1 MDEEKIRPTNLLDTT
16 DCLEAI
22 GVFRGWKNF
31 LFIVVILCLLLLQV
45 SFWLVDRGY
54 IKAEGDT
61 QKITPAVVTE
71 GAGQVKDVSKQAVAE
86 KGEID
91 KAAKQVAAEPNQPA
105 KAAAQEPPK
114 QAGLPF
120 GIKFK
125 HLSLLV
131 RFVDF
136 VLVITAVLYCL
147 TMLFALKVSLLG
159 RLGGINHISRA
170 FFLSLV
176 MLVLL
181 LPWQKFF
188 PGVVAG
194 AIYTPAELLSSC
206 SPAVAEC
213 RNIFGTA
220 FYYFRFVGLWL
231 LVLLFLIF
239 SQFRSARWAKAI
251 LRRLE
256 VI

>member
-1 MDEEKIRPTNLLDTT
+1 MNENQAKPGNLVDTT

-22 GVFRGWKNF
+22 GVFRVWKNI
-31 LFIVVILCLLLLQV
+31 LFVIVILCLLLLQV
-45 SFWLVDRGY
+45 SFWLVDTGY
-54 IKAEGDT
+54 IKAECDT
-61 QKITPAVVTE
+61 PKITPAVVTE
-71 GAGQVKDVSKQAVAE
+71 DAGQVKDVAKQATAE
-86 KGEID
+86 KDEIS

-114 QAGLPF
+114 QAGLPSF
-120 GIKFK
+120 GMKFK

-131 RFVDF
+131 RFINF
-136 VLVITAVLYCL
+136 VLIMAAVLYCL

-170 FFLSLV
+170 FFLSLI

-194 AIYTPAELLSSC
+194 AMYTPAELLRWYT
-206 SPAVAEC
+206 VE
-213 RNIFGTA
+213 RTGGIFGII
-220 FYYFRFVGLWL
+220 FYFLRFTGYWL
-231 LVLLFLIF
+231 LVMLFLIF